1 MADKVEFELV
11 SPSKLV
17 VSKPVEM
24 VVVPGGDGDLGV
36 LPGHAPMIATV
47 RPGTIAIFE
56 GGQVVER
63 IFVAGGFVE
72 ITPDRVAVLAEVA
85 EPVTGIDRAACE
97 QALKD
102 AKDDLGMARGEAE
115 KARAEEAFAVAE
127 ARLSAVASPVYA

>member
-47 RPGTIAIFE
+47 RPGTIAIFA
-56 GGQVVER
+56 GGQVSER

-72 ITPDRVAVLAEVA
+72 ITPDRVAVLAELA
-85 EPVTGIDRAACE
+85 EPVSGIDRAASE
-97 QALKD
+97 QSVKD
-102 AKDDLGMARGEAE
+102 AREDMAMARGEFD
-115 KARAEEAFAVAE
+115 KARAEEALAVAE
-127 ARLSAVASPVYA
+127 ARLSAVAQPAYA